1 MQEMWVWSRGWE
13 NPLEKKKAAQSS
25 IVAWEILWTEQPGG
39 LRYIGSQGVRLDL
52 VTKQQQGSVI
62 WEAVASVFHKRDYF
76 WV

>member
-1 MQEMWVWSRGWE
+1 MQEMWVWSQGWE

-52 VTKQQQGSVI
+52 VTKQQGSVI
-62 WEAVASVFHKRDYF
+62 WEAGASVFHKRDYF